1 MANEHI
7 GRRQSIGFSKE
18 ATSGSAESTVDRWLP
33 KVSGSFKPQQEVAQ
47 DDGAYGVIDEVREVQ
62 TVQNITVV
70 NIEGIIRDLF
80 IGDILNA
87 AFGQSFKC
95 QAIPV
100 SSASG
105 AFTEGETITGGTSSA
120 TGVVK
125 FIQKTGAAAYTLY
138 VVPTGTF
145 QAAETVTGGT
155 STSTGTVGTLL
166 AVATGADH
174 IFPRLNSNNHP
185 AYTFFSSDPI
195 GDEKAAYCM
204 LDMLDMEG
212 KVGDYFKFN
221 AQFKGKKLAS
231 TSGLTPSY
239 TAENPFL
246 PKFATLLRAADAD
259 SLYSA
264 SAVEVERFK
273 VTVQKNVV
281 PYQIFGDTDVAS
293 LHNQQF
299 GVVGELDLKYNA
311 TTWRDYMTAST
322 KSALR
327 LTIANTD
334 NPITGS
340 FYPTLEIEI
349 PQAYLTEWS
358 RSEENNSL
366 VRQTVGFRAVF
377 NVGSSRTI
385 IARLRNA
392 FVSASYNA

>member
-1 MANEHI
+1 MAYEHI
-7 GRRQSIGFSKE
+7 GRLQAIGFSKE
-18 ATSGSAESTVDRWLP
+18 ATSGTAESTVDRWLP
-33 KVSGSFKPQQEVAQ
+33 KVSGSFKPQQEVAM
-47 DDGAYGVIDEVREVQ
+47 DDSGFGVIDEVREVQ

-95 QAIPV
+95 QAIPL
-100 SSASG
+100 SSVTGS
-105 AFTEGETITGGTSSA
+105 FQEGETVTGGTSSA

-125 FIQKTGAAAYTLY
+125 FIQKTGASAYTLY

-145 QAAETVTGGT
+145 QASETVTGGT
-155 STSTGTVGTLL
+155 SSASGTSGTLL

-174 IFPRLNSNNHP
+174 VFPRLNSNNHP
-185 AYTFFSSDPI
+185 AYTFFASDPI

-204 LDMLDMEG
+204 LDTLDLEG
-212 KVGDYFKFN
+212 KVGDYFKFMAN
-221 AQFKGKKLAS
+221 FKGKKLAS

-239 TAENPFL
+239 GSENPFL
-246 PKFATLLRAADAD
+246 PKFATLLRANDAD
-259 SLYSA
+259 SLYAA
-264 SAVEVERFK
+264 SPVEVERFK

-299 GVVGELDLKYNA
+299 AVVGELDLKYNSV
-311 TTWRDYMTAST
+311 TWRDYMTNST

-334 NPITGS
+334 FPITGS

-358 RSEENNSL
+358 RSEENNNL